1 MGFLSPF
8 EYKSR
13 KNGKFWLHVKERGG
27 SKVYYFS
34 KESTDAIMFKPSGY
48 NIAEH
53 RLTGMPFLTKD
64 KDSLWNLLF
73 PPIPKASAGKK
84 KQS

>member
-34 KESTDAIMFKPSGY
+34 KEQADAVMFRPFGY
-48 NIAEH
+48 VVAEH
-53 RLTGMPFLTKD
+53 KLTGMPMLKKD
-64 KDSLWNLLF
+64 KDSLWVLLF
-73 PPIPKASAGKK
+73 PPIPKANAGKK